1 MNKEIWKNIEEYE
14 NYYQVSNYGKVKSLK
29 RIIIRSDN
37 KPYLQKEQLLK
48 PGKTKKGYLQVVLT
62 KEFKTKP
69 CRVHRLVAQAFIP
82 NPNNLP
88 QVNHIDGNKEN
99 NNVSNL
105 EWVSNY
111 DNMQHSIKTGLR
123 DIKKITNILYE
134 SNRRPII
141 QYDINGNFIKKWNSI
156 KDVEVQ
162 LNIPNQNIIKVCQNK
177 RHTAGGY
184 KWEYAQKQCE

>member
-1 MNKEIWKNIEEYE
+1 MNKEIWKNIEGYE

-29 RIIIRSDN
+29 RIIIRGDN
-37 KPYLQKEQLLK
+37 KPYPQKEQLLK
-48 PGKTKKGYLQVVLT
+48 PGKTKKGYLQVALT

-82 NPNNLP
+82 NQNNLP

-123 DIKKITNILYE
+123 DTHKISKKLIEKNK
-134 SNRRPII
+134 RPVN
-141 QYDINGNFIKKWNSI
+141 QYNLKGEFIKRWECI
-156 KDVEVQ
+156 KEAETT
-162 LNIPNQNIIKVCQNK
+162 LHIPNQNIVNVCQGK
-177 RHTAGGY
+177 RHKAGGY
-184 KWEYAQKQCE
+184 VWKYANKH